1 MPSLPLHLTFHVS
14 RECSLGYA
22 AFLEACGPRIR
33 DLVQATPDSA
43 SGEQE
48 SSCDSIHYPCN
59 LTAPMERPRMASAGW
74 IKGMALKDEYSSL
87 TMPFVEQLVD
97 EREVQDLTMESD
109 TSEVEEVKVV
119 AAPLRP
125 ETAGTKRRW
134 PSEAGWEER
143 ETKSSDYF
151 GETTPCRQETTYRKW
166 SSAVGGPM
174 ARVRQRR
181 AERERLKKKDR
192 WNSDDESIEERDAF
206 TSPDW
211 QEHKRNINSDGYRVD
226 AAIKRRKEDVI
237 EIDLEEEEEAF
248 EQGVEI
254 ECRRMFGGCMEYKGG
269 VKVSFESSKLVM
281 EFRTLDKKRETVW
294 TDYDNMTMFQCVLD
308 DDMPVV
314 VFATSTDRG
323 LAALTPYYQAAGP
336 PEKRFVVIE
345 VQAPDTFA
353 SKVLN
358 QFVFRDSRE
367 TTRLA
372 QLYNRADVPKHE
384 LLRGVDAARRQ
395 AALVDKEGGRAT
407 AFLYPDEASVDA
419 VRVSVGDRSRLKD
432 GEFLNDALV
441 DCGMLRRLAA
451 EPPAV
456 RSKVHVFSTFFFTK
470 MVDASDSPGTAI
482 AAVARW
488 TKKVDLFDKHL
499 VCVPVNEHLHWSL
512 AVVANL
518 SQMRPCILIFDSL
531 GSHDAQRVADYLLAF
546 LRADYRDKKQCE
558 RTPEWLDDIPVVSPA
573 LPRQPNSYDCG
584 TYLLKYFDDLLSKQ
598 LPLDLPKEPSKATLK
613 PRFAKD
619 IFGHSHVSRLRADLL
634 AFFDQRA
641 AHYAATRGPAACAS
655 SQPLRQGTLTT
666 DDVPRR
672 LQAQMRVTE
681 PADPL
686 PDVEHNTGETTDED
700 EEQLRY
706 CSGLGYYRNP
716 SHVGSP

>member
-1 MPSLPLHLTFHVS
+1 M
-14 RECSLGYA
+14 
-22 AFLEACGPRIR
+22 
-33 DLVQATPDSA
+33 
-43 SGEQE
+43 
-48 SSCDSIHYPCN
+48 
-59 LTAPMERPRMASAGW
+59 APAGW
-74 IKGMALKDEYSSL
+74 MKGMALQDDYSSL
-87 TMPFVEQLVD
+87 TMSFVEQLTD

-109 TSEVEEVKVV
+109 TSEVEEVQVV
-119 AAPLRP
+119 AAPRRP

-134 PSEAGWEER
+134 HSEARWEER
-143 ETKSSDYF
+143 EVKSSHYF
-151 GETTPCRQETTYRKW
+151 GETTPCRQETSYRKW
-166 SSAVGGPM
+166 SSAVGGSM
-174 ARVRQRR
+174 AHVRQLR
-181 AERERLKKKDR
+181 AERERQKKKKDR
-192 WNSDDESIEERDAF
+192 WNYDDDSIGERDTF
-206 TSPDW
+206 MSPDW
-211 QEHKRNINSDGYRVD
+211 HGHKRRINSDGHRVD
-226 AAIKRRKEDVI
+226 TTRMRRKDDVI

-336 PEKRFVVIE
+336 PEKRFVVVE
-345 VQAPDTFA
+345 VQTPDAFTT
-353 SKVLN
+353 KVLN
-358 QFVFRDSRE
+358 QFVFRDTRE

-372 QLYNRADVPKHE
+372 QLYNRADVPKRE
-384 LLRGVDAARRQ
+384 LLRGVGAARRQ

-451 EPPAV
+451 ESPSI

-512 AVVANL
+512 AVIANL
-518 SQMRPCILIFDSL
+518 SQRRPCILIFDSL

-546 LRADYRDKKQCE
+546 LRADYRDKKRCE
-558 RTPEWLDDIPVVSPA
+558 QTPEWLDDIPVVSPA

-584 TYLLKYFDDLLSKQ
+584 TYVLKYFDDLLSKK

-641 AHYAATRGPAACAS
+641 AHYAATRGPAACTS
-655 SQPLRQGTLTT
+655 SQSLSQGSFTA
-666 DDVPRR
+666 DDTPRR
-672 LQAQMRVTE
+672 SQAQMTAAG
-681 PADPL
+681 PADHHPE
-686 PDVEHNTGETTDED
+686 VQYNTGETTDED
-700 EEQLRY
+700 EQPRY
-706 CSGLGYYRNP
+706 CNGLGYYRSP
-716 SHVGSP
+716 SHVASP